1 MARKKKIETQHDEAV
16 KFVAYMERV
25 VTALDKALEFQWGI
39 RYISAP
45 SGLFIEYNSAEK
57 LPTSLIS
64 LDGTSSW
71 ELDVL
76 EGCIRT
82 EVERRE
88 AEEYREAII
97 KVALEKLT
105 EEERKALGFK

>member
-16 KFVAYMERV
+16 EFVAYMARV
-25 VTALDKALEFQWGI
+25 VTALDQALEFRWGI

-45 SGLFIEYNSAEK
+45 SGLFIEHNSTEK
-57 LPTSLIS
+57 LSTSLIS
-64 LDGTSSW
+64 LDGTSPW

-76 EGCIRT
+76 EGHIRT
-82 EVERRE
+82 ARD
-88 AEEYREAII
+88 AIRKI
-97 KVALEKLT
+97 ALEKLT